1 MTKKI
6 LLMIL
11 LLAISVTRI
20 FAQNK
25 FSDNPDSAMFVTK
38 DIDNFWIAFA
48 DFERDSTI
56 NNFGSKYLAIGT
68 EGIKGFTP
76 YRIQSAQHLFS
87 VVKQRKIDYEKVK
100 DNTLRVKEKEKQ
112 CRSTFYALKYLY
124 PQAKFPPVYFVIGAY
139 NSGGTS
145 NSNGLFIG
153 AEMQTN
159 IDNIPYIVAHELIH
173 FQQTFANNRPTLLQQ
188 SIMEGSA
195 DFIGELISGTNTNLL
210 ANKYGN
216 EHKAQLCKEF
226 VEKMNG
232 NNFTDW
238 LYGTSKK
245 DDRPNDLG
253 YWIGYQIT
261 AQYYAHVNDK
271 RQAIF
276 EILNIKDYNEFL
288 KKSGYLDEY
297 MK

>member
-1 MTKKI
+1 MMKKI
-6 LLMIL
+6 MLVMLLVAIL
-11 LLAISVTRI
+11 DRQS

-25 FSDNPDSAMFVTK
+25 FSDDPDSARFVTK
-38 DIDNFWIAFA
+38 DIDNFWKAFE
-48 DFERDSTI
+48 DFERDSTV
-56 NNFGSKYLAIGT
+56 NNFGPKYIDIGT
-68 EGIKGFTP
+68 EGVKGFTP
-76 YRIQSAQHLFS
+76 FRIQSAQHLFT
-87 VVKQRKIDYEKVK
+87 VVKQRKGDYEKVK
-100 DNTLRVKEKEKQ
+100 ENTLRVKEKEKQ
-112 CRSTFYALKYLY
+112 CRSIFYALKYLY

-145 NSNGLFIG
+145 NNAGLFIG

-173 FQQTFANNRPTLLQQ
+173 FQQTSPNNMPTLLRQ

-195 DFIGELISGTNTNLL
+195 DFIAELISGTQLNLA

-216 EHKAQLCKEF
+216 EHKEQLCKEF
-226 VEKMNG
+226 ITKMNG
-232 NNFTDW
+232 TNYIDW

-253 YWIGYQIT
+253 YWIGYQVT
-261 AQYYAHVNDK
+261 ARYYAKANDK
-271 RQAIF
+271 RKAIF
-276 EILNIKDYNEFL
+276 DILNIKDYSEFL
-288 KKSGYLDEY
+288 KKSGYLDEF